1 MARFFKTLNNENE
14 GKRKGSNVPVLLW
27 QDGDILQLLTI
38 GRVELE
44 EKDES
49 SLHLH
54 IGGNQ
59 SIGNGSKQNENSEWR
74 MIK

>member
-1 MARFFKTLNNENE
+1 MIMK
-14 GKRKGSNVPVLLW
+14 GKEKVVSLVPVLLW
-27 QDGDILQLLTI
+27 QDGDNLQLTI
-38 GRVELE
+38 GRV

-59 SIGNGSKQNENSEWR
+59 SIGNGSKQSENSEWR